1 MEDILKKLPD
11 LENGIDNHLNINI
24 SYRIKKNSNKPY
36 LVFLHGYNGSSKSW
50 VFQFEYFSKYY
61 SVLAIDFPGFGASS
75 PIKNIDMNIVSNLY
89 IRLFDRLGID
99 KFSLI
104 GHSMGGMLGQVIA
117 SYYPSKINKL
127 VLSCTHQGF
136 AMSFRKPLR
145 DPYFKRLDE
154 RKKMSDDEFGKLRA
168 QNMVPHL
175 KNKSILKMLSRISS
189 EISINSILCGGEAM
203 QILDTTELL
212 EKIICPSLII
222 SASED
227 IVCNEGNAVFLNQ
240 KIKNSIRFNIEDAG
254 HAPYC
259 EKPEL
264 FNETVHQFLK

>member
-11 LENGIDNHLNINI
+11 LENGIDNDLNINI

-50 VFQFEYFSKYY
+50 VFQFEYFSKFY
-61 SVLAIDFPGFGASS
+61 SVLAIDFPGFGTSS

-99 KFSLI
+99 NFSLI

-145 DPYFKRLDE
+145 DPYFKRLEE
-154 RKKMSDDEFGKLRA
+154 RRKMSDDEFGNLRA

-212 EKIICPSLII
+212 HKIICPSLII
-222 SASED
+222 SASKD
-227 IVCNEGNAVFLNQ
+227 IVCNEENANYLNQ
-240 KIKNSIRFNIEDAG
+240 KIQNSIRFNIENAG

>member
-1 MEDILKKLPD
+1 
-11 LENGIDNHLNINI
+11 
-24 SYRIKKNSNKPY
+24 
-36 LVFLHGYNGSSKSW
+36 
-50 VFQFEYFSKYY
+50 
-61 SVLAIDFPGFGASS
+61 
-75 PIKNIDMNIVSNLY
+75 
-89 IRLFDRLGID
+89 
-99 KFSLI
+99 
-104 GHSMGGMLGQVIA
+104 
-117 SYYPSKINKL
+117 
-127 VLSCTHQGF
+127 
-136 AMSFRKPLR
+136 MSFRKPLR

-175 KNKSILKMLSRISS
+175 KNKSILKILSGISS

-264 FNETVHQFLK
+264 FNDTVHQFLK